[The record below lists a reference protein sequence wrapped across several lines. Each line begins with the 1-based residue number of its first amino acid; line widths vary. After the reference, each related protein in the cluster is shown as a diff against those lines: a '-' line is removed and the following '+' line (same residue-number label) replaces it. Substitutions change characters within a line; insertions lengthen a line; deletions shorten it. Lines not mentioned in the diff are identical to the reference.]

1 MGDTAAVTGS
11 RSLLASLATALSLAA
26 AMLVPSELI
35 RLLCP
40 RPMRRRV
47 FYPRMTRLRDAG
59 RSSEVP
65 SPPLFPFS
73 WLPLAWAV
81 DDTEQ
86 VVVDEARARVLR
98 RADARN
104 TRLTL
109 PKCRFAFARR
119 TPPTPPPHART
130 PAHA

>member
-1 MGDTAAVTGS
+1 MTGS
-11 RSLLASLATALSLAA
+11 RSLLASLATALSISG

-47 FYPRMTRLRDAG
+47 FYPRITRLRDAG
-59 RSSEVP
+59 RASSVP

-86 VVVDEARARVLR
+86 AGVDEVRA
-98 RADARN
+98 
-104 TRLTL
+104 
-109 PKCRFAFARR
+109 
-119 TPPTPPPHART
+119 
-130 PAHA
+130 